1 VFTSFFLQGDTR
13 LNSKPSVLVIGSINM
28 DLVLKSEKVPVGG
41 ETVLGESYAYI
52 PGGKGANQG
61 VAAARLG
68 ADVTFVG
75 RVGEDANGKELKG
88 NLLKEG
94 ICADF
99 VIEDP
104 ESSTGLAAIMLE
116 ETGQNRIIVIPGA
129 NMRITKEDLQT
140 AFEQTYD
147 AVIVQLEIPD
157 EIVMEACR
165 LGKEKNIPV
174 ILDAG
179 PAKSFPLE
187 KLEGLEI
194 LSPNESEAF
203 ALTGVEVHSIE
214 SAEKAA
220 NVLKERSNAKIIVM
234 KMGSLGAYL
243 YKDGEGE
250 FFPAHKVKAVDT
262 TAAGDAFTAA
272 LTVKYIS
279 SGDINEAIQF
289 ANVVGAITVTR
300 IGAQPSLP
308 TVEGVRK
315 FGASLS

>member
-1 VFTSFFLQGDTR
+1 

>member
-1 VFTSFFLQGDTR
+1 

-147 AVIVQLEIPD
+147 AVIIQLEIPD

>member
-1 VFTSFFLQGDTR
+1 
-13 LNSKPSVLVIGSINM
+13 M
-28 DLVLKSEKVPVGG
+28 DLVLKVDKVPGGG

-75 RVGEDANGKELKG
+75 RVGEDANGKVLKG
-88 NLLKEG
+88 NLQKEG
-94 ICADF
+94 INAEF
-99 VIEDP
+99 VIESQ
-104 ESSTGLAAIMLE
+104 EGSTGIATILLE

-129 NMRITKEDLQT
+129 NMNMTKEDLHT
-140 AFEQTYD
+140 AFEHTYD

-157 EIVMEACR
+157 EIVIEACR
-165 LGKEKNIPV
+165 LSKEKNIPV

-187 KLEGLEI
+187 DLEGLEI
-194 LSPNESEAF
+194 VSPNESEAF
-203 ALTGVEVHSIE
+203 ALTGVEVNSIE

-220 NVLKERSNAKIIVM
+220 IVLKERSNAKTIVL

-243 YKDGEGE
+243 YEDGEGE

-272 LTVKYIS
+272 LTVRYMTS
-279 SGDINEAIQF
+279 RDIKDAIRF
-289 ANVVGAITVTR
+289 ANVAGAITVTR
-300 IGAQPSLP
+300 MGAQPSLP
-308 TVEGVRK
+308 KVNEVEK
-315 FGASLS
+315 FAARL

>member
-1 VFTSFFLQGDTR
+1 M
-13 LNSKPSVLVIGSINM
+13 NSKPSILVIGSVNM
-28 DLVLKSEKVPVGG
+28 DLVLISEKVPVGG

-88 NLLKEG
+88 NLQKEG
-94 ICADF
+94 INAEF

-129 NMRITKEDLQT
+129 NMKITKEDLQT
-140 AFEQTYD
+140 AFEHTYD

-157 EIVMEACR
+157 EIVLEACR

-179 PAKSFPLE
+179 PAKNFPLE
-187 KLEGLEI
+187 QLEGLEI

-203 ALTGVEVHSIE
+203 ALTGLEVNSIE
-214 SAEKAA
+214 SAEKVAK
-220 NVLKERSNAKIIVM
+220 LLTERSNAKTIVL
-234 KMGSLGAYL
+234 KMGAQGAYL
-243 YKDGEGE
+243 YEDGEGE
-250 FFPAHKVKAVDT
+250 FFPAHKVNAVDT

-279 SGDINEAIQF
+279 SGDIKEAIRF
-289 ANVVGAITVTR
+289 ANVVGALTVTR
-300 IGAQPSLP
+300 MGAQPSLP
-308 TVEGVRK
+308 TVEEVEK
-315 FGASLS
+315 F

>member
-1 VFTSFFLQGDTR
+1 M
-13 LNSKPSVLVIGSINM
+13 NSKPSILVIGSVNM
-28 DLVLKSEKVPVGG
+28 DLVLMSEKVPVGG

-88 NLLKEG
+88 NLQKEG
-94 ICADF
+94 INSEF
-99 VIEDP
+99 VIADP
-104 ESSTGLAAIMLE
+104 QSSTGLAAIMLE

-129 NMRITKEDLQT
+129 NMKITKEDLQT
-140 AFEQTYD
+140 AFEHTYD

-179 PAKSFPLE
+179 PAKNFPLE
-187 KLEGLEI
+187 QLEGLEI

-203 ALTGVEVHSIE
+203 ALTGLEVNSIE
-214 SAEKAA
+214 SAEKVAK
-220 NVLKERSNAKIIVM
+220 LLTERSNAKTIVL
-234 KMGSLGAYL
+234 KMGAQGAYL
-243 YKDGEGE
+243 YEDGEGE
-250 FFPAHKVKAVDT
+250 FFPAHKVNAVDT

-279 SGDINEAIQF
+279 SGDIKEAIRF
-289 ANVVGAITVTR
+289 ANVVGALTVTR
-300 IGAQPSLP
+300 MGAQPSLP
-308 TVEGVRK
+308 TVEEVEK
-315 FGASLS
+315 F

>member
-1 VFTSFFLQGDTR
+1 M
-13 LNSKPSVLVIGSINM
+13 NSKPSVLVIGSINM

>member
-1 VFTSFFLQGDTR
+1 M
-13 LNSKPSVLVIGSINM
+13 NSKPSVLVIGSINM
-28 DLVLKSEKVPVGG
+28 DLVLKSDKVPVGG

-75 RVGEDANGKELKG
+75 RVGEDGNGKELKG
-88 NLLKEG
+88 NLHKEG
-94 ICADF
+94 INADF

-104 ESSTGLAAIMLE
+104 ESRTGLAAIMLE

-129 NMRITKEDLQT
+129 NMKITKEDLQT
-140 AFEQTYD
+140 AFEHTYD

-179 PAKSFPLE
+179 PSKNFPLE
-187 KLEGLEI
+187 QLEGLEI

-203 ALTGVEVHSIE
+203 ALTGMEVTSIE

-220 NVLKERSNAKIIVM
+220 QVLKERSNAKKIVL
-234 KMGSLGAYL
+234 KMGSLGAFL
-243 YKDGEGE
+243 YEDGVGE

-279 SGDINEAIQF
+279 SGDIKEAIRF

-300 IGAQPSLP
+300 VGAQPSLP
-308 TVEGVRK
+308 TVEEVVK
-315 FGASLS
+315 FEALKI

>member
-1 VFTSFFLQGDTR
+1 MD
-13 LNSKPSVLVIGSINM
+13 SKPSVLVIGSINM

-41 ETVLGESYAYI
+41 ETILGESYAYI

-75 RVGEDANGKELKG
+75 RVGEDANGKVLKG
-88 NLLKEG
+88 NLQKEG
-94 ICADF
+94 INAEF

-104 ESSTGLAAIMLE
+104 ENSTGLAAIMLE
-116 ETGQNRIIVIPGA
+116 ESGQNRIIVIPGA
-129 NMRITKEDLQT
+129 NMNITKDDLQT
-140 AFEQTYD
+140 AFEYTYD

-157 EIVMEACR
+157 EIVLEACR

-187 KLEGLEI
+187 KLIGLEI

-203 ALTGVEVHSIE
+203 ALTGLKVDSIE

-220 NVLKERSNAKIIVM
+220 KLLKERSNAKIIVL
-234 KMGSLGAYL
+234 KMGSLGSYL
-243 YKDGEGE
+243 FEDGKGE
-250 FFPAHKVKAVDT
+250 FFPAHQVKAVDT

-279 SGDINEAIQF
+279 SGDIKEAIRF
-289 ANVVGAITVTR
+289 ANVVGAITVTKM
-300 IGAQPSLP
+300 GAGPSLP
-308 TVEGVRK
+308 TVEEVER
-315 FGASLS
+315 FGASA

>member
-1 VFTSFFLQGDTR
+1 
-13 LNSKPSVLVIGSINM
+13 M

>member
-1 VFTSFFLQGDTR
+1 M
-13 LNSKPSVLVIGSINM
+13 NSKPSVLVIGSINM

-147 AVIVQLEIPD
+147 AVIIQLEIPD